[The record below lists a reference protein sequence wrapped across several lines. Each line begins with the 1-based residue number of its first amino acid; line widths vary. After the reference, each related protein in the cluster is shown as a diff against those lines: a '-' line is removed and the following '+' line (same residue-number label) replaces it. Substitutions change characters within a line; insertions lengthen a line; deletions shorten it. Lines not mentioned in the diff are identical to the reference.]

1 MPQFTEMRR
10 PALWD
15 DYRPSGG
22 QPRHGP
28 AAPRTVVVGYD
39 GSPAARRAL
48 QRASEAART
57 GGHVVVVTATQEPE
71 AVAFEP
77 GTGSLA
83 EPSRLLEEAAAE
95 LAAHGVQVSTRME
108 ASEPAEALAAAAR
121 HVNAALIVV
130 GARGDSYLARARE
143 CRLPLF
149 DKLEIDRLF
158 GWLELQ
164 AHCFVEPRARQQ
176 KRSLECSA
184 CSYGIA
190 CAFPPERCPMCRR
203 EDTWTH
209 SPWRPFTAD
218 RGFA

>member
-1 MPQFTEMRR
+1 MESLAFQRQPQVDEQPHVQMLVADDDARMRS
-10 PALWD
+10 L
-15 DYRPSGG
+15 
-22 QPRHGP
+22 
-28 AAPRTVVVGYD
+28 V
-39 GSPAARRAL
+39 AARACDVVDALVVLEAADGAEAIQIGL
-48 QRASEAART
+48 QRT
-57 GGHVVVVTATQEPE
+57 PQ
-71 AVAFEP
+71 
-77 GTGSLA
+77 L
-83 EPSRLLEEAAAE
+83 
-95 LAAHGVQVSTRME
+95 
-108 ASEPAEALAAAAR
+108 
-121 HVNAALIVV
+121 ALIDVNMPRLGGIEV
-130 GARGDSYLARARE
+130 AMTLRELRPQMRLALHSADPSTHRERARE